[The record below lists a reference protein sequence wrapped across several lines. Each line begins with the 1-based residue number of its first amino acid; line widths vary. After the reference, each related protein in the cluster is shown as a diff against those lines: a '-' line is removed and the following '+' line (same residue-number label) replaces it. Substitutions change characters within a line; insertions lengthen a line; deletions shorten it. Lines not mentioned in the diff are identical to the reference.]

1 MNERHRMERRIKAAM
16 EEDDRMFDVM
26 CAEILREGRQPTDFE
41 HNADGLARMY
51 RFERIMSG
59 AIL

>member
-1 MNERHRMERRIKAAM
+1 M